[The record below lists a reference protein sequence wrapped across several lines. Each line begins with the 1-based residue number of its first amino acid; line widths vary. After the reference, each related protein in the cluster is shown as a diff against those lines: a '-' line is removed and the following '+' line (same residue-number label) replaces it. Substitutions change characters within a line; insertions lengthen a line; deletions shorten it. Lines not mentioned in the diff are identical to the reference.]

1 MKKEISSRSKSSRS
15 KKGFTLIELMAVI
28 GVMGLLMA
36 VVLIGAS
43 SSRKTAQISTTA
55 QQIQLIYSA
64 CQAWL
69 GNGRVNYTGI
79 SLDTLQQAGYLP
91 SSLLNPYGGTYEV
104 KPHSGDAAKLDIEV
118 ANVPDSGTWAEISSA
133 VSNLFTAGAYSQ
145 TKSVLTL
152 K

>member
-1 MKKEISSRSKSSRS
+1 MKNEVSRRS

-64 CQAWL
+64 CHAWV

-79 SLDTLQQAGYLP
+79 TLPGLQNAGYLP
-91 SSLLNPYGGTYEV
+91 TTLNSPYGGTYTV
-104 KPHSGDAAKLDIEV
+104 AVNATDATQVDVSITKI
-118 ANVPDSGTWAEISSA
+118 PDQATHDEIASALSSI
-133 VSNLFTAGAYSQ
+133 
-145 TKSVLTL
+145 TKSATYTTSS
-152 K
+152 KTSKFSF